1 MEKKWQ
7 KNDSDSKISIS
18 CTLPKAI
25 KQSKQNKTK
34 GERGKKKCPGAKSF
48 FLGLTSAV

>member
-34 GERGKKKCPGAKSF
+34 GERGKKSAQEQKAF
-48 FLGLTSAV
+48 F